1 MQIEFT
7 VSFIFSVFSF
17 FGGML
22 FQDSRIKKSNIREK
36 AKEIDEKVME
46 PLIILL
52 KKSKEYTESDN
63 YIVLEKNRAIS
74 VLDEK
79 CFVDFLINSGVFKL
93 EDEDIRV
100 VYKKD
105 KIFNRHAIKIAQYL
119 KDYLVEVNLLK
130 EIIEN
135 LPAEDVPSNLEQKV
149 RELIKDEFGNDCLDT
164 GDRREE
170 FVFVLFAVSV
180 CNSKN
185 SYQNG
190 GRVCVKEII
199 ERRFQDLQNIVK
211 DDPNAYELL
220 LKVADIQTNI
230 IFIISNVLKEIERL
244 QEDWQNKLII

>member
-36 AKEIDEKVME
+36 AKEIDEKVLE

-52 KKSKEYTESDN
+52 KKSKDCTESDN
-63 YIVLEKNRAIS
+63 YTVLEKNRAIS

-119 KDYLVEVNLLK
+119 KDYLVEVNSLK

-135 LPAEDVPSNLEQKV
+135 LRAEDIPSNFEQKV
-149 RELIKDEFGNDCLDT
+149 RKLIKDEFGNDCLDT

-185 SYQNG
+185 SYKN
-190 GRVCVKEII
+190 GRVCII
-199 ERRFQDLQNIVK
+199 DIIGRRFQDLQNIVK
-211 DDPNAYELL
+211 DDQNAYELL
-220 LKVADIQTNI
+220 LKVVGIQKNI
-230 IFIISNVLKEIERL
+230 SFIHSNVLKEIESL